1 MMVTGVLSTV
11 LIGVYTLMSE
21 RTVTRPL
28 LFSSK
33 GFNMSNEPN
42 IVEIYIDILSRDVLT
57 FIPAANMLDNGEDL
71 PGDAIFITQININD
85 VVDEALNLKVDE
97 LRARL

>member
-1 MMVTGVLSTV
+1 MEKSGVLLSA
-11 LIGVYTLMSE
+11 
-21 RTVTRPL
+21 PL

-33 GFNMSNEPN
+33 GFNMASEPN

-57 FIPAANMLDNGEDL
+57 YIPAADMLDNGEDL
-71 PGDAIFITQININD
+71 PEDAIFITQININD
-85 VVDEALNLKVDE
+85 VVNEALNLKVDE